1 MNVWKLTAA
10 NNLTKFEEPPR
21 SQEGA
26 LRVRIT
32 KVYVNSGDIPI
43 FTGKWRAKYP
53 LVMGRYAVGL
63 VADDTGSAGFPKN
76 TRVLLHNFLPAEDT
90 GTEARTF
97 TEDEFRI
104 CGQTDDGFL
113 RDFVYVRERD
123 MTPLPEAVNDEKA
136 LLLPLVALAKATI
149 ETLNVQRGQHIAVI
163 GANTLGVFISRLL
176 IYHQAAPLLID
187 SRKDRLEFAR
197 NRGIYYTSQNDENL
211 MNVVGTITGGRLADG
226 VVYIA
231 GDNNDLADLPLQVCA
246 PEKHIAFA
254 GHAFSSFP
262 LEMGDIIKKRLTV
275 HGVCDGTEEL
285 ESAINLI
292 ANKAVDLSAFR
303 FTTMSADKIGAL
315 FAEFAA
321 SPDRPADEVRVI
333 NMV

>member
-10 NNLTKFEEPPR
+10 NNLMKFEENPR
-21 SQEGA
+21 PAEGA

-43 FTGKWRAKYP
+43 YKGQWRVKYP
-53 LVMGRYAVGL
+53 LIMGRYAVGL
-63 VADDTGSAGFPKN
+63 VADENGSASFPKN
-76 TRVLLHNFLPAEDT
+76 TRVLLHNFLPAEYT
-90 GTEARTF
+90 GTEACTF
-97 TEDEFRI
+97 TEDEYRI
-104 CGQTDDGFL
+104 CGQTGDGFL
-113 RDFVYVRERD
+113 RDFVYVKEQD

-149 ETLNVQRGQHIAVI
+149 ETLGVQRGQHIAVI
-163 GANTLGVFISRLL
+163 GANTLGIFVSRLL

-187 SRKDRLEFAR
+187 NRKDRLDFAR
-197 NRGIYYTSQNDENL
+197 NLGVYYTSLGDEQL

-231 GDNNDLADLPLQVCA
+231 GAGSDCKDLPLQVCA
-246 PEKHIAFA
+246 AEKHIAFA
-254 GHAFSSFP
+254 GLSSVSFP
-262 LEMGDIIKKRLTV
+262 LEMGDVVKKRITV
-275 HGVCDGTEEL
+275 HGVCDGTEYL

-292 ANKAVDLSAFR
+292 ANKAVDLSAFC
-303 FTTMSADKIGAL
+303 FATVPAEKIGAL
-315 FAEFAA
+315 FAELSA
-321 SPDRPADEVRVI
+321 SPDRPADEVCVI